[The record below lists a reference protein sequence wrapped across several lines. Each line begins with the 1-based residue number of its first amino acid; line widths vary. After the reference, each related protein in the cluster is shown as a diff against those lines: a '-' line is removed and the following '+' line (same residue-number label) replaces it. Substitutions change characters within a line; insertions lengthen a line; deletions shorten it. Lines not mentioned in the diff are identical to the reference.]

1 MSAMRSRPPVGEPGA
16 ANVSRAGDTT
26 SVTPAADVLLVI
38 PTDTTRLVR
47 VRCPYCGRIHTHGWP
62 YGETGQPGHRV
73 AHCKAGRS
81 RGYEI
86 VAPQVGR
93 ADR

>member
-16 ANVSRAGDTT
+16 AKVSRAGDTT

-62 YGETGQPGHRV
+62 TGDAQPGLRRP
-73 AHCKAGRS
+73 HCRRAAGRDYLVTLGGGEP
-81 RGYEI
+81 R
-86 VAPQVGR
+86 
-93 ADR
+93 